1 LQIEPRRREG
11 REDLLGEEGG
21 MMSQYLEAVG
31 SDVVD
36 CAIKVH
42 QALGPGLLESAYQFC
57 LAHELKKRNRQVFTE
72 VTLPIVYDGQTL
84 DAGYRIDMLVDDL
97 VIVEN
102 KAVDAMLPIHEAQII
117 TYLKL
122 KNLHLGYLLNW
133 NVKLMKYGTRR
144 VVYNLQ
150 GPTPYPTQKS

>member
-1 LQIEPRRREG
+1 
-11 REDLLGEEGG
+11 
-21 MMSQYLEAVG
+21 MSQDLEAVG

-57 LAHELKKRNRQVFTE
+57 LAHELRKRNRRVFTE
-72 VTLPIVYDGQTL
+72 VNLPIVYDRQTL
-84 DAGYRIDMLVDDL
+84 DAGYRVDMLIDDL

-102 KAVDAMLPIHEAQII
+102 KAVESILPIHEAQII

-122 KNLHLGYLLNW
+122 RNLHLGYLLNW
-133 NVKLMKYGTRR
+133 NVKLMKYGIRR
-144 VVYNLQ
+144 VVYNLT
-150 GPTPYPTQKS
+150 GPTPYPSRKS

>member
-1 LQIEPRRREG
+1 
-11 REDLLGEEGG
+11 
-21 MMSQYLEAVG
+21 MSQDLEAIG
-31 SDVVD
+31 HDVVD

-42 QALGPGLLESAYQFC
+42 QALGPGLLESAYQYC
-57 LAHELKKRNRQVFTE
+57 LAHELKKRNRRVFTE
-72 VTLPIVYDGQTL
+72 VTLPIMYDGQAL
-84 DAGYRIDMLVDDL
+84 DAGYRIDMLVDDQ

-102 KAVDAMLPIHEAQII
+102 KAVDAVLPIHEAQII

-133 NVKLMKYGTRR
+133 NVKLMKYGIHR

-150 GPTPYPTQKS
+150 GPTPYPSRKS

>member
-1 LQIEPRRREG
+1 
-11 REDLLGEEGG
+11 
-21 MMSQYLEAVG
+21 MSQDLEAIG

-36 CAIKVH
+36 CAVKVH
-42 QALGPGLLESAYQFC
+42 QALGPGLLESAYQYC
-57 LAHELKKRNRQVFTE
+57 LAHELKKRNRRVFTE
-72 VTLPIVYDGQTL
+72 VTLPIMYDGQIL
-84 DAGYRIDMLVDDL
+84 DAGYRIDMLVDDQ

-122 KNLHLGYLLNW
+122 KDIHLGYLLNW
-133 NVKLMKYGTRR
+133 NVKLMKYGIRR

-150 GPTPYPTQKS
+150 GPTPYPSRKL

>member
-1 LQIEPRRREG
+1 MFQN
-11 REDLLGEEGG
+11 
-21 MMSQYLEAVG
+21 LEAIG
-31 SDVVD
+31 RDVVD

-42 QALGPGLLESAYQFC
+42 QALGPGLLESAYQHC
-57 LAHELKKRNRQVFTE
+57 LAHELKKRNRRVFTE

-84 DAGYRIDMLVDDL
+84 DAGYRIDMLVDDQ

-122 KNLHLGYLLNW
+122 KDLHLGYLLNW
-133 NVKLMKYGTRR
+133 NVKLMKYGIRR
-144 VVYNLQ
+144 VVYNLS
-150 GPTPYPTQKS
+150 GPTPYPTRKS